1 MQTSYTNDFGRGL
14 IGELA
19 TLRPY
24 TARARVY
31 PKRRQITTVAVGGA
45 TDGTYTVRITSP
57 AGTRPGASAVDS
69 SFVASSSS
77 ADLIG
82 AGLATAINA
91 QIELRNLL
99 RASYNASTDSLVL
112 TAVRTGESFTV
123 AFPSNPGTHLTQTAT
138 QSPVVADLPLGVGM
152 VSTDGDTCAQPSAV
166 TDVLAGVVKRGRG
179 IEGEDDNSAETHK
192 AGDTLELVT
201 EGDVYVESEQDV
213 TSEEDPVWMRV
224 NAGAGEI
231 AGAFRISPDG
241 TAQVTT
247 LTPGA
252 GQNSVEVSVLISILT
267 GEHAGKSLTLSALAD
282 GSMTAT
288 EVCDAW
294 RTQLNADAFWST
306 LLVDTGTA
314 TLILT
319 AANAGFTFDVTAVQG
334 TTTIAATTAAVVD
347 CVRVPR
353 TKAKWLRPASGSTSA
368 ARCAA
373 LQLFGG

>member
-1 MQTSYTNDFGRGL
+1 MQTSYTNDLGRGL

-19 TLRPY
+19 SLRPHV
-24 TARARVY
+24 ARARVY
-31 PKRRQITTVAVGGA
+31 PKRRQITSIGIGGA

-57 AGTRPGASAVDS
+57 AGTRPGTTPVDS
-69 SFVASSSS
+69 SLAASSSS
-77 ADLIG
+77 VDLIG

-91 QIELRNLL
+91 QVELRNLL
-99 RASYNASTDSLVL
+99 RASYDAPNDTLVL

-123 AFPSNPGTHLTQTAT
+123 AFPSNPSTNLTQSAT
-138 QSPVVADLPLGVGM
+138 QSPVVSDLPLGVGM
-152 VSTDGDTCAQPSAV
+152 VSTDGETCARPSAV
-166 TDVLAGVVKRGRG
+166 TDVLAGIVKRGRG
-179 IEGEDDNSAETHK
+179 IEGEDDNSSETHK
-192 AGDTLELVT
+192 AGDILELIT
-201 EGDVYVESEQDV
+201 EGDIYVESEQDV
-213 TSEEDPVWMRV
+213 TSEENPVWMRV
-224 NAGAGEI
+224 NAGAGEV
-231 AGAFRISPDG
+231 AGAFRTSPDG

-252 GQNSVEVSVLISILT
+252 GQNSVEVSVLITILT

-294 RTQLNADAFWST
+294 RTQLNADAFWSS

-314 TLILT
+314 TLVLT
-319 AANAGFTFDVTAVQG
+319 AANAGFTFDVSSVQG
-334 TTTIAATTAAVVD
+334 TVTIAATTAAVVD

-353 TKAKWLRPASGSTSA
+353 TKAKWARPASGTTSA
-368 ARCAA
+368 SRCAA